1 LPRVETLSGMHPS
14 ALPRAGFRWL
24 RTIAVNIRGKILLAF
39 CMFAALTAF
48 IGLYAANSVGESGR
62 LVVETYDKPLM
73 AISYA
78 RLALAN
84 FMAMHLALA
93 RPEDVAGV
101 EHKSI
106 DQLAAEVAEDLAVAE
121 ERSTSKQAA
130 DIAHLTAIAVVDWR
144 NLLALHASRDVLDMH
159 TRQILTDF
167 DNLVE
172 LTAEDG
178 FKRREQ
184 ALASIRLYRSLTLAA
199 TFAALLLGAG
209 IVITLSRRMIHP
221 IAAASRAAQ
230 RIAAGELDV
239 DIATAGNDELGQLLH
254 SMAVMRDNIRG
265 MMEREIAARRSAQ
278 SRLVSA
284 IESSEEGVVL
294 VDADKRILI
303 ANSQVARFFP
313 SPRAG
318 FDPGAPLPAQLE
330 RALAEPTG
338 EMRLADG
345 RWLRLAHSATNDG
358 GLVIIVSDITEPK
371 EREAALQQAKDQAEA
386 ANRAKTEFLAN
397 MSHEL
402 RTPLNAVI
410 GLSEVISAEVLGPI
424 SQPKYKEFAGD
435 IVSSGRHLLDIIND
449 ILDSVKLQ
457 SGKMMLHLQPTSI
470 GSIVEAAICIV
481 REQADSAGIRLA
493 CSIEP
498 GVAPVNGDEL
508 RLRQVMLNLI
518 SNAIKFTPKGGLI
531 AITAQQTGGNVR
543 VAVSD
548 TGIGMAADDI
558 PKALEPFSQ
567 VDNSLSRK
575 YGGTG
580 LGLPLSK
587 LYVEGHG
594 GTLSI
599 ESAQGH
605 GTTVSFTLPQATA
618 VSQPTEVLV
627 PPLALAG

>member
-1 LPRVETLSGMHPS
+1 ML
-14 ALPRAGFRWL
+14 
-24 RTIAVNIRGKILLAF
+24 
-39 CMFAALTAF
+39 AALTAF
-48 IGLYAANSVGESGR
+48 LGLYAINSVGESGR

-78 RLALAN
+78 RLALSN
-84 FMAMHLALA
+84 FMAMNLALA
-93 RPEDVAGV
+93 EPVDTAEV

-106 DQLAAEVAEDLAVAE
+106 DQLADEVAEDLAVAE

-130 DIAHLTAIAVVDWR
+130 DVAHLTAIAVGNWR
-144 NLLALHASRDVLDMH
+144 GLLTVHASRDVLDARTH
-159 TRQILTDF
+159 EILKNF
-167 DNLVE
+167 DTLVE

-184 ALASIRLYRSLTLAA
+184 ALVSIRLYRSLTIAAALAA
-199 TFAALLLGAG
+199 VLLGG
-209 IVITLSRRMIHP
+209 VIAVMLASRMIHP

-239 DIATAGNDELGQLLH
+239 DIAPAGNDELGQLLQ
-254 SMAVMRDNIRG
+254 SMAVMRDNIRT
-265 MMEREIAARRSAQ
+265 MMDREIAARRSAQ
-278 SRLVSA
+278 ARLVNA

-294 VDADKRILI
+294 VDGDNRILI
-303 ANSQVARFFP
+303 ANSQAARFFP
-313 SPRAG
+313 NFSAG
-318 FDPGAPLPAQLE
+318 FQPGAPMPTPLE
-330 RALAEPTG
+330 QALVGPKG

-358 GLVIIVSDITEPK
+358 GRVVIVSDITELK
-371 EREAALQQAKDQAEA
+371 AREAALHQAKDQAEA

-410 GLSEVISAEVLGPI
+410 GLSEVMAGEVLGPI
-424 SQPKYKEFAGD
+424 GQPKYKEFAGD

-457 SGKMMLHLQPTSI
+457 SGKMTLHLQPIAIET
-470 GSIVEAAICIV
+470 IVESAIRIV
-481 REQADSAGIRLA
+481 REQAESAAIKLV

-498 GVAPVNGDEL
+498 KIPLVNADEL
-508 RLRQVMLNLI
+508 RLRQVVLNLI
-518 SNAIKFTPKGGLI
+518 SNAIKFTSKGGLI
-531 AITAQQTGGNVR
+531 AITAQRSGSDVR

-548 TGIGMAADDI
+548 TGIGMAPEDI

-567 VDNSLSRK
+567 VDNSITRK

-594 GTLSI
+594 GRLSI
-599 ESAQGH
+599 ESTRGH
-605 GTTVSFTLPQATA
+605 GTTVSFTLPAATS
-618 VSQPTEVLV
+618 VSAPTEVLV
-627 PPLALAG
+627 APLALAG

>member
-1 LPRVETLSGMHPS
+1 M
-14 ALPRAGFRWL
+14 
-24 RTIAVNIRGKILLAF
+24 NIRGKILLAF
-39 CMFAALTAF
+39 CLLAALTAF
-48 IGLYAANSVGESGR
+48 LGFYAANSVNESGR

-78 RLALAN
+78 RLALSN
-84 FMAMHLALA
+84 FMAMNLALA
-93 RPEDVAGV
+93 QVNPSGGI

-106 DQLAAEVAEDLAVAE
+106 DELAAEISQDLAVAE
-121 ERSTSKQAA
+121 ERSTSQHAA
-130 DIAHLTAIAVVDWR
+130 NVAHLTAFAVADWR
-144 NLLALHASRDVLDMH
+144 QLLATHASRAVLDAR
-159 TRQILTDF
+159 TRQIFDDF

-184 ALASIRLYRSLTLAA
+184 ALASIRRYHGLTIAA
-199 TFAALLLGAG
+199 TLTALLLGGG
-209 IVITLSRRMIHP
+209 IAVMLASRMIHP
-221 IAAASRAAQ
+221 IAAASRAAR

-239 DIATAGNDELGQLLH
+239 EITTAGNDELGQLMQ
-254 SMAVMRDNIRG
+254 SMAGMRDNIRA

-278 SRLVSA
+278 ARLVDA
-284 IESSEEGVVL
+284 VESSDEGVVL
-294 VDADKRILI
+294 VDAKGLILI
-303 ANSQVARFFP
+303 SNSQVARFFP
-313 SPRAG
+313 GAAG
-318 FDPGAPLPAQLE
+318 GFVPGAPLPPQLE
-330 RALAEPTG
+330 QALVEPKD
-338 EMRLADG
+338 ELRLEDG
-345 RWLRLAHSATNDG
+345 RWLRLSRSVTNDG
-358 GLVIIVSDITEPK
+358 GFVVIVSDITELK
-371 EREAALQQAKDQAEA
+371 TREAALHQAKDQAEA
-386 ANRAKTEFLAN
+386 ASRAKTEFLAN

-410 GLSEVISAEVLGPI
+410 GLSEIIAGEVLGPVG
-424 SQPKYKEFAGD
+424 QPKYKEFAGD

-457 SGKMMLHLQPTSI
+457 SGKMTLHLQPTRI
-470 GSIVEAAICIV
+470 GEIVDAAMRIV
-481 REQADSAGIRLA
+481 REQAEAANVKLV

-498 GVAPVNGDEL
+498 GIALVNGDAI
-508 RLRQVMLNLI
+508 RLRQVILNLI
-518 SNAIKFTPKGGLI
+518 SNAIKFTPKGGMI
-531 AITAQQTGGNVR
+531 AVTTQQIDNDVR

-548 TGIGMAADDI
+548 TGIGIAAEDI

-599 ESAQGH
+599 ESVRGH
-605 GTTVSFTLPQATA
+605 GTTVFFTLPAATS

-627 PPLALAG
+627 APLALAG

>member
-1 LPRVETLSGMHPS
+1 MRFSTVAIVLYRRF
-14 ALPRAGFRWL
+14 RA
-24 RTIAVNIRGKILLAF
+24 IAVNIRGKILLAF
-39 CMFAALTAF
+39 CMLAALTAF
-48 IGLYAANSVGESGR
+48 LGFYAINSVAESGR

-78 RLALAN
+78 RLALSN

-93 RPEDVAGV
+93 QPDDLLGV
-101 EHKSI
+101 EHKTI
-106 DQLAAEVAEDLAVAE
+106 DELAADVAEDLAVAE
-121 ERSTSKQAA
+121 ERSTSKPAA
-130 DIAHLTAIAVVDWR
+130 ETAHLTANAVATWR
-144 NLLALHASRDVLDMH
+144 SLLANHASRDVLDMR
-159 TRQILTDF
+159 TRQILKDF
-167 DNLVE
+167 DTLVE

-184 ALASIRLYRSLTLAA
+184 ALASIRLYRSLTIAA
-199 TFAALLLGAG
+199 TLTALLVGAG
-209 IVITLSRRMIHP
+209 IAVMLASRMISP

-239 DIATAGNDELGQLLH
+239 DITPAGNDELGQLLQ
-254 SMAVMRDNIRG
+254 SMVVMRDNIRT
-265 MMEREIAARRSAQ
+265 MMAREIDARRSAQ
-278 SRLVSA
+278 SRLVNA

-294 VDADKRILI
+294 VDADNCILI
-303 ANSQVARFFP
+303 ANSQVGRFFP
-313 SPRAG
+313 GTSDG
-318 FDPGAPLPAQLE
+318 FAPGTKLPAQLE
-330 RALAEPTG
+330 QALVKPKSEIQI
-338 EMRLADG
+338 ADR
-345 RWLRLAHSATNDG
+345 RWLRLAHSRTDDG
-358 GLVIIVSDITEPK
+358 GLVIIVSDISELK
-371 EREAALQQAKDQAEA
+371 QREAALHHAKDQAEA
-386 ANRAKTEFLAN
+386 ASRAKTQFLAN

-410 GLSEVISAEVLGPI
+410 GFSEIISGEVLGPI
-424 SQPKYKEFAGD
+424 GRPKYKEFAND

-457 SGKMMLHLQPTSI
+457 SGKMTLHLEPTSI
-470 GSIVEAAICIV
+470 GDIIEAAIRMV
-481 REQADSAGIRLA
+481 REQAEAAGNKVV

-498 GVAPVNGDEL
+498 KLAFVNGDAL
-508 RLRQVMLNLI
+508 RLRQVMLNLM

-531 AITAQQTGGNVR
+531 AITARQVGDDVR

-567 VDNSLSRK
+567 VDNSLSRR

-594 GTLSI
+594 GTLTI
-599 ESAQGH
+599 ESVRGH
-605 GTTVSFTLPQATA
+605 GTTVAFSLPAATA
-618 VSQPTEVLV
+618 VSLPTDVLV
-627 PPLALAG
+627 APLALAG

>member
-1 LPRVETLSGMHPS
+1 MHLSAAPS
-14 ALPRAGFRWL
+14 AFFRWL
-24 RTIAVNIRGKILLAF
+24 RAVAVNIRGKILLAF
-39 CMFAALTAF
+39 CMLAALTAF
-48 IGLYAANSVGESGR
+48 LGLYAINSVGESGR

-78 RLALAN
+78 RLALSN
-84 FMAMHLALA
+84 FMAMHLVLA
-93 RPEDVAGV
+93 EPDDTVGV
-101 EHKSI
+101 EHKNI
-106 DQLAAEVAEDLAVAE
+106 DQLAADVAEDLAVAE

-130 DIAHLTAIAVVDWR
+130 DVAHLTAIAVANWR
-144 NLLALHASRDVLDMH
+144 NLLAFHASREVLDVR
-159 TRQILTDF
+159 TRQILKDF

-184 ALASIRLYRSLTLAA
+184 ALASIRLYRSLTIAA
-199 TFAALLLGAG
+199 TLTALLLGAA
-209 IVITLSRRMIHP
+209 IAVMLASRMIHP

-239 DIATAGNDELGQLLH
+239 DIAPAGNDELGQLLQ
-254 SMAVMRDNIRG
+254 SMATMRDNIRG
-265 MMEREIAARRSAQ
+265 MMDREIAARRSAQ

-284 IESSEEGVVL
+284 IESSEEGFVL
-294 VDADKRILI
+294 VDADNHVLV
-303 ANSQVARFFP
+303 ANSQVTRFFP
-313 SPRAG
+313 GARDG
-318 FDPGAPLPAQLE
+318 FESGATLPAQLE
-330 RALAEPTG
+330 QALVEPKG
-338 EMRLADG
+338 EMRLGDG

-358 GLVIIVSDITEPK
+358 GLVIIVSDITELK
-371 EREAALQQAKDQAEA
+371 EREAALHQAKDQAEA
-386 ANRAKTEFLAN
+386 ASRAKTEFLAN

-410 GLSEVISAEVLGPI
+410 GLSEIISGEVLGPI
-424 SQPKYKEFAGD
+424 GQPKYKEFAGD

-457 SGKMMLHLQPTSI
+457 SGKMTLHLAPTSI
-470 GSIVEAAICIV
+470 GNIVEAAIRIV
-481 REQADSAGIRLA
+481 REQAESAQIKLV

-498 GVAPVNGDEL
+498 GVPLVNGDEL
-508 RLRQVMLNLI
+508 RLRQVVLNLI

-531 AITAQQTGGNVR
+531 AITAQQMGNDVR

-548 TGIGMAADDI
+548 TGIGIASEDI

-594 GTLSI
+594 GTLAI
-599 ESAQGH
+599 ESARGH
-605 GTTVSFTLPQATA
+605 GTTVSFTLPVATA

-627 PPLALAG
+627 APLALAG

>member
-1 LPRVETLSGMHPS
+1 MSGTRLSLTPS
-14 ALPRAGFRWL
+14 GAYRRLRAV
-24 RTIAVNIRGKILLAF
+24 AVTIRGKILLAF
-39 CMFAALTAF
+39 CTLAAITAF
-48 IGLYAANSVGESGR
+48 LGFYAAESVSGSGR

-73 AISYA
+73 SISYA
-78 RLALAN
+78 RLALSN
-84 FMAMHLALA
+84 FMAMNLVLAQPSEA
-93 RPEDVAGV
+93 ASV
-101 EHKSI
+101 EHKSV

-121 ERSTSKQAA
+121 ERSTSKHAA
-130 DIAHLTAIAVVDWR
+130 DVAHLTALAVSDWR
-144 NLLALHASRDVLDMH
+144 NLLATHATRSVLDAR
-159 TRQILTDF
+159 TRQILDSF

-184 ALASIRLYRSLTLAA
+184 ALASIRLYHSLTIAA
-199 TFAALLLGAG
+199 TVTALLLGAG
-209 IVITLSRRMIHP
+209 VAVMLARRMILP
-221 IAAASRAAQ
+221 IAAASSAAH

-239 DIATAGNDELGQLLH
+239 EIVPAGNDELGRLLQ
-254 SMAVMRDNIRG
+254 SMAVMRDNIRS

-278 SRLVSA
+278 ARLVNA
-284 IESSEEGVVL
+284 VESSVEGVVL
-294 VDADKRILI
+294 VDADGRILI

-313 SPRAG
+313 DAG
-318 FDPGAPLPAQLE
+318 SGFTAGAPLPAALD
-330 RALAEPTG
+330 RALKEPRH

-345 RWLRLAHSATNDG
+345 RWVRLSRSGTQEG
-358 GLVIIVSDITEPK
+358 GFVVIVSDITELK
-371 EREAALQQAKDQAEA
+371 EREEALHQAKDQAEA
-386 ANRAKTEFLAN
+386 ASRAKTEFLAN

-410 GLSEVISAEVLGPI
+410 GLSEIMAGEVMGPI
-424 SQPKYKEFAGD
+424 GQPKYKEFAAD

-457 SGKMMLHLQPTSI
+457 SGKMTIHLQPTSMADI
-470 GSIVEAAICIV
+470 LEAAMRIV
-481 REQADSAGIRLA
+481 REQAEVGGIKLV

-498 GVAPVNGDEL
+498 GIPLVNGDAV
-508 RLRQVMLNLI
+508 RLRQIVLNLV
-518 SNAIKFTPKGGLI
+518 SNAIKFTPRGGLI
-531 AITAQQTGGNVR
+531 AVTAQQSRNDVR

-548 TGIGMAADDI
+548 TGIGIAAADI

-594 GTLSI
+594 GVLSI
-599 ESAQGH
+599 ESVLGH
-605 GTTVSFTLPQATA
+605 GTTVSFTVPVATA
-618 VSQPTEVLV
+618 VSGSTEVLV
-627 PPLALAG
+627 APLALAG

>member
-1 LPRVETLSGMHPS
+1 MRLSVTPS
-14 ALPRAGFRWL
+14 GFYRRLRAV
-24 RTIAVNIRGKILLAF
+24 AVTIRGKILLAF
-39 CMFAALTAF
+39 CMLAAITAF
-48 IGLYAANSVGESGR
+48 LGFYAASSVSQSGR

-73 AISYA
+73 SISYA
-78 RLALAN
+78 RLALSN
-84 FMAMHLALA
+84 FMAMNLVLAQPSEA
-93 RPEDVAGV
+93 ASV

-106 DQLAAEVAEDLAVAE
+106 DELAADVAEDLAVAE
-121 ERSTSKQAA
+121 ERSTSQHAA
-130 DIAHLTAIAVVDWR
+130 DVAHLTALSVTDWR
-144 NLLALHASRDVLDMH
+144 NLLATHASRAVLDAR
-159 TRQILTDF
+159 TRQILDSF

-184 ALASIRLYRSLTLAA
+184 ALASIRLYHSLTVAA
-199 TFAALLLGAG
+199 TLTALLLGAG
-209 IVITLSRRMIHP
+209 VAVMLARRMILP
-221 IAAASRAAQ
+221 IAAASGAAH

-239 DIATAGNDELGQLLH
+239 EITSVGNDELGQLLQ

-278 SRLVSA
+278 AQLVNA
-284 IESSEEGVVL
+284 VESSVEGVVL
-294 VDADKRILI
+294 ADGEGRILI

-313 SPRAG
+313 APGAG
-318 FDPGAPLPAQLE
+318 FAPGMPLPAMLKE
-330 RALAEPTG
+330 ALAEQRR

-345 RWLRLAHSATNDG
+345 RWVRFSRSSTQEG
-358 GLVIIVSDITEPK
+358 GFVLIVSDITELK
-371 EREAALQQAKDQAEA
+371 ERETALHQAKDQAEA
-386 ANRAKTEFLAN
+386 ASRAKTEFLAN

-410 GLSEVISAEVLGPI
+410 GLSEIMATEVMGPI
-424 SQPKYKEFAGD
+424 GQPKYKEFAGD
-435 IVSSGRHLLDIIND
+435 IVSSGRHLLEIIND

-457 SGKMMLHLQPTSI
+457 SGKMTLHLQPTSI
-470 GSIVEAAICIV
+470 GEILDAALRIV
-481 REQADSAGIRLA
+481 REQAESAGIKLV

-498 GVAPVNGDEL
+498 GISLVNGDTV
-508 RLRQVMLNLI
+508 RLRQVVLNLI
-518 SNAIKFTPKGGLI
+518 SNAIKFTPRGGLI
-531 AITAQQTGGNVR
+531 AVTAQRSRDDVR

-548 TGIGMAADDI
+548 TGIGIDAVDI

-599 ESAQGH
+599 ESVRGH
-605 GTTVSFTLPQATA
+605 GTTVSFTVPVATE
-618 VSQPTEVLV
+618 VSRPKEVLV
-627 PPLALAG
+627 APLALAG